1 MRFLKFLAKA
11 VVVVFALIG
20 VLFVLGILA
29 IGAAWR
35 SLPGI
40 AVAPP
45 PASMVLTFDLADGL
59 SEAAADSPF
68 SFAGLGGKSVTMLD
82 AVRGIEAASK
92 DSRVKVLLLHLGSG
106 DLDIARAQ
114 ELGDAVAE
122 FRKSGKFVLAFAES
136 FGEGGNPGSHYLLA
150 TAANEIWLQP
160 SGDLELTGAAVQS
173 PFFHSLF
180 DKLGIVARMDRREE
194 YKGALDS
201 LLADSMTA
209 PVRANMQALVDSWV
223 DQMAAGIARNRH
235 LDPKLARQL
244 IDQGPYG
251 APAAKTAG
259 LVDATRYWD
268 EAVTAAKEHAGGD
281 SKTYALADYIGN
293 LPAAPKGTP
302 RIAVIYG
309 VGDVVLGKGDSNPLV
324 GSLNM
329 GSKTISDALHK
340 AVDDPDI
347 AGIVLRINSPGGSYV
362 AADAIWREVKRAKEK
377 GKPLVVSM
385 GGVAAS
391 GGYFV
396 AAPAA
401 AIVAEPG
408 TITGSI
414 GVFGGKFLLKDLLS
428 KIGVTVDGVSAGA
441 NALMESTVTD
451 YTPDQWAQGGSRSRP
466 YLCRFPRQGRS
477 GPEDEQG
484 CGGGRRQGPGLERA
498 EAKQNGLVDQ
508 LGGLMTAVDLLRPLA
523 KIAPDAQVSVEPYPQ
538 QHRQAA
544 CSHRPAD
551 GWRWGCRDIGIPG
564 APAAGRRTLA
574 DGARPRRRGRPPTSA
589 CARRCPEAYRF

>member
-1 MRFLKFLAKA
+1 MRFFKFLAKA
-11 VVVVFALIG
+11 LVVVFALVG

-35 SLPGI
+35 SLPGV

-45 PASMVLTFDLADGL
+45 PASMVLTFDLADGV

-68 SFAGLGGKSVTMLD
+68 AFAGLGGKSVTMLD
-82 AVRGIEAASK
+82 AVRGIEAAAK

-114 ELGDAVAE
+114 ELGDAVTE

-150 TAANEIWLQP
+150 TAASEIWLQP

-324 GSLNM
+324 GNLNM

-340 AVDDPDI
+340 AVDDSDI

-362 AADAIWREVKRAKEK
+362 AADAIWREVKRARDK

-428 KIGVTVDGVSAGA
+428 KIGVTLDGVSAGA

-451 YTPDQWAQGGSRSRP
+451 YTPDQWARVEADLDRIYADFLDKVG
-466 YLCRFPRQGRS
+466 QGRKMSKEAVEAVAKGQVWS
-477 GPEDEQG
+477 G
-484 CGGGRRQGPGLERA
+484 A
-498 EAKQNGLVDQ
+498 AAKQNGLVDQ

-523 KIAPDAQVSVEPYPQ
+523 KIAPDAQVSVEPYPNSTDKL
-538 QHRQAA
+538 QAA
-544 CSHRPAD
+544 IARLMGGGGDAETSASLARLLRVAGPFLTTLDLATRPAAD
-551 GWRWGCRDIGIPG
+551 ERLR
-564 APAAGRRTLA
+564 APL
-574 DGARPRRRGRPPTSA
+574 P
-589 CARRCPEAYRF
+589 

>member
-1 MRFLKFLAKA
+1 MRFVKFLAKA
-11 VVVVFALIG
+11 VVVVFALVG

-35 SLPGI
+35 SLPGV

-45 PASMVLTFDLADGL
+45 PANMVLTFDLADGV
-59 SEAAADSPF
+59 SEAATDSPF

-114 ELGDAVAE
+114 ELGDAVAD

-235 LDPKLARQL
+235 LDPKAVRQL

-293 LPAAPKGTP
+293 LPAVPKGAP

-362 AADAIWREVKRAKEK
+362 AADAIWREVKRAKDK

-428 KIGVTVDGVSAGA
+428 KIGVTLDGVSAGA

-451 YTPDQWAQGGSRSRP
+451 YTPDQWARVEADLDRIYADFLDKVG
-466 YLCRFPRQGRS
+466 QGRKMSKQAVEAVAKGQVWS
-477 GPEDEQG
+477 G
-484 CGGGRRQGPGLERA
+484 A
-498 EAKQNGLVDQ
+498 AAKQNGLVDQ

-523 KIAPDAQVSVEPYPQ
+523 KIAPDAQVSVEPYPNSTDKL
-538 QHRQAA
+538 QAA
-544 CSHRPAD
+544 IARLMGGGADAETSASLAHLLRVAGPLLTALDLATRPAAD
-551 GWRWGCRDIGIPG
+551 ERLR
-564 APAAGRRTLA
+564 APL
-574 DGARPRRRGRPPTSA
+574 P
-589 CARRCPEAYRF
+589 